1 MARPPSPREHYD
13 IEVNRVTTLI
23 RTVEVDERR
32 GEAWK
37 VEVLSHLRR
46 ARELLAQA
54 PPTIKDETA
63 SPRARKPLGKA
74 S

>member
-23 RTVEVDERR
+23 RTVEVDSRR

-37 VEVLSHLRR
+37 TEVLSHLRR

-54 PPTIKDETA
+54 PPTKDETA
-63 SPRARKPLGKA
+63 TARRKPPGKT